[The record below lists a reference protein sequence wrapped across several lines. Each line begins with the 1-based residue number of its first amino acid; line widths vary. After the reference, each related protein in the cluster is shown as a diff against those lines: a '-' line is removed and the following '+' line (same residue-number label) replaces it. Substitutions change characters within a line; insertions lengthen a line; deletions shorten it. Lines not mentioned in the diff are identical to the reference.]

1 MSNSSEIK
9 LNVNDKQVNAYL
21 ANGGVAGLV
30 DDGARQ
36 GDLDHVA
43 VPVQVAALAA
53 VIGDAVARV
62 EFEAAGN
69 QHGGFVS

>member
-1 MSNSSEIK
+1 M
-9 LNVNDKQVNAYL
+9 
-21 ANGGVAGLV
+21 
-30 DDGARQ
+30 
-36 GDLDHVA
+36 A
-43 VPVQVAALAA
+43 VQMTALAA

>member
-1 MSNSSEIK
+1 
-9 LNVNDKQVNAYL
+9 L
-21 ANGGVAGLV
+21 AKSLTCEKSMTMPLAASPALSMT
-30 DDGARQ
+30 GARQ

-53 VIGDAVARV
+53 VVGDAVAGV

-69 QHGGFVS
+69 QHGGFVF